1 MRKTILTLALV
12 VAAAPLGA
20 QAAQQAAK
28 DNDPTHKVAG
38 GISAAGWMG
47 RIDPQAERRGMKL
60 DDAKFVSMG
69 TGYHITSGPAAIYWN
84 PKDAAKGNYTV
95 SASFTQT
102 KAPMHPE
109 AYGLFIGG
117 SNLNDSTQ
125 SYVYFE
131 TRGDGKYLINHR
143 AGNDVHK
150 IVDWTE
156 TDATNKQDAAGKS
169 TNELA
174 IRVRADSVDF
184 LANGKVVKAFSKA
197 EMHNFSA
204 EGQTGI
210 RVNHNLDVHVDKFQ
224 VKHGK

>member
-1 MRKTILTLALV
+1 MRKTILTAALV
-12 VAAAPLGA
+12 AFASPLWA
-20 QAAQQAAK
+20 QATQQAK

-38 GISAAGWMG
+38 GISVAGWQG

-60 DDAKFVSMG
+60 DDAKFSSMG
-69 TGYHITSGPAAIYWN
+69 SGLHITSGPAAIYWN
-84 PKDAAKGNYTV
+84 PKDMARGSYTV

-117 SNLNDSTQ
+117 SDLKDSTQ
-125 SYVYFE
+125 SYVYFL

-143 AGNDVHK
+143 AGNDVRK
-150 IVDWTE
+150 IVDWTDTE
-156 TDATNKQDAAGKS
+156 ATNKQDAAGKS

-174 IRVRADSVDF
+174 IRVSADSVNF
-184 LANGKVVKAFSKA
+184 LANGKLVKGFSKA
-197 EMHNFSA
+197 EMHGFSA
-204 EGQTGI
+204 DGQTGI

-224 VKHGK
+224 VKSGK

>member
-12 VAAAPLGA
+12 AAASPLGA

-38 GISAAGWMG
+38 GISAAGWQG

-60 DDAKFVSMG
+60 DDAKFASMG
-69 TGYHITSGPAAIYWN
+69 SGYHVTSGPAAIYWN
-84 PKDAAKGNYTV
+84 PKDVARGSYTV

-117 SNLNDSTQ
+117 SNLSDSTQ

-174 IRVRADSVDF
+174 IRVRPDSVDF

-197 EMHNFSA
+197 EMHNFAA

-210 RVNHNLDVHVDKFQ
+210 RVNHNLDVHIGKFE

>member
-1 MRKTILTLALV
+1 MRKTILAAALV
-12 VAAAPLGA
+12 ATASPLWA
-20 QAAQQAAK
+20 QAAQQAK
-28 DNDPTHKVAG
+28 ESDPTHKVAG
-38 GISAAGWMG
+38 GISVSGWTG
-47 RIDPQAERRGMKL
+47 RLDPQAERRGMKIE
-60 DDAKFVSMG
+60 DAKFSSMG
-69 TGYHITSGPAAIYWN
+69 SGFHITSGPAAIYWN
-84 PKDAAKGNYTV
+84 PKDVAKGNYTV

-117 SNLNDSTQ
+117 TNLTDSTQ

-150 IVDWTE
+150 IVDWTD
-156 TDATNKQDAAGKS
+156 TDATNKADAAGKA

-174 IRVRADSVDF
+174 IRVTADSVDF
-184 LANGKVVKAFSKA
+184 LANGKLVKGISTA
-197 EMHNFSA
+197 EMHNFA
-204 EGQTGI
+204 ADGQTGI

-224 VKHGK
+224 IKKGK

>member
-1 MRKTILTLALV
+1 MRNTILTLVLV
-12 VAAAPLGA
+12 AAAAPLGA

-60 DDAKFVSMG
+60 GDAKFASMG
-69 TGYHITSGPAAIYWN
+69 SGYHITSGPAAIYWN

-150 IVDWTE
+150 IVDWTD

-197 EMHNFSA
+197 EMHNFAA

-210 RVNHNLDVHVDKFQ
+210 RVNHNLDVHVDKFE

>member
-12 VAAAPLGA
+12 AAASPLGA
-20 QAAQQAAK
+20 QAAQAAK

-38 GISAAGWMG
+38 GINAAGWQG

-60 DDAKFVSMG
+60 EDAKFASMG
-69 TGYHITSGPAAIYWN
+69 SGYHVTSGPAAIYWN
-84 PKDAAKGNYTV
+84 PKDAAKGSYTV

-156 TDATNKQDAAGKS
+156 TDATNKQDAAGKA

-174 IRVRADSVDF
+174 IRVSADSVDF
-184 LANGKVVKAFSKA
+184 LANGKVVKAFTKA
-197 EMHNFSA
+197 EMHNFA
-204 EGQTGI
+204 ADGQTGI
-210 RVNHNLDVHVDKFQ
+210 RVNHNLDVHIDKFH
-224 VKHGK
+224 VKSGK